1 VKLTIDSV
9 TIVAHTKEG
18 KKAMIDVETF
28 ANQIT
33 MQLMSDLTIIKRTQD
48 HDFIALTSQNR
59 SFSAR
64 CGQQMEKS
72 IVEIDFSEA
81 RAMSMYDPM
90 STSFMLQKDRVN
102 NNSILINEEQLLKIL
117 NKG

>member
-1 VKLTIDSV
+1 
-9 TIVAHTKEG
+9 
-18 KKAMIDVETF
+18 MIDVETF
-28 ANQIT
+28 AQHMT
-33 MQLMSDLTIIKRTQD
+33 VQLMSDINIIARTQN
-48 HDFIALTSQNR
+48 HDFVALTSQNR

-72 IVEIDFSEA
+72 IVEIDFAEA

-102 NNSILINEEQLLKIL
+102 NNSILINEENLLKIL
-117 NKG
+117 KKS

>member
-1 VKLTIDSV
+1 
-9 TIVAHTKEG
+9 
-18 KKAMIDVETF
+18 MIDVQAF
-28 ANQIT
+28 ADQIT

-72 IVEIDFSEA
+72 IVEFDVAEA
-81 RAMSMYDPM
+81 RAAQMFDPI

-117 NKG
+117 SKG

>member
-1 VKLTIDSV
+1 
-9 TIVAHTKEG
+9 
-18 KKAMIDVETF
+18 MIDVQTF
-28 ANQIT
+28 ADQIT

-72 IVEIDFSEA
+72 IVEFDVAEA
-81 RAMSMYDPM
+81 KAAQMFDPI

-117 NKG
+117 SKS

>member
-1 VKLTIDSV
+1 
-9 TIVAHTKEG
+9 
-18 KKAMIDVETF
+18 MDVEAFT
-28 ANQIT
+28 T
-33 MQLMSDLTIIKRTQD
+33 HMTVQLMSDINIMARAQN

-72 IVEIDFSEA
+72 IVEVDFAES
-81 RAMSMYDPM
+81 RAMSMFDPM

-102 NNSILINEEQLLKIL
+102 NNSILINEESLLKIL
-117 NKG
+117 KK